1 MAPTQSSRWPGH
13 TPDSMRVIH
22 FIPILLVVSA
32 LAFAG
37 PKKARTDKEG
47 YAGTEA
53 CLVCHEDMGKA
64 FLKSRHGT
72 IETDAG
78 RGWKGQSCESCHG
91 PGTKHGEAAE
101 AKFILNHVK
110 ANPREADA
118 SCLSCHKNQATH
130 AGRISGSHSKVQVA
144 CVSCHSVHH
153 AIADNSLPLFRDL
166 SAKSPAALARLALPT
181 TRSTRVNEICSSCH
195 ASAWASFQRPHGHA
209 VPQGAMSCVDCH
221 NPHGTSR
228 PFGLNTTARTTN
240 NEPGCFK
247 CHADKRGPFAFEHAP
262 VRMEGCS
269 ACHENHGSANP
280 RLLNRPEVSRLC
292 LECHSNT
299 PALNNRSGTLGTTP
313 TGFHDLRLPLYR
325 NCTSCHTKVHGSHIN
340 RDLLR

>member
-1 MAPTQSSRWPGH
+1 
-13 TPDSMRVIH
+13 MRIKSTTIVLLLLP
-22 FIPILLVVSA
+22 FI
-32 LAFAG
+32 AG
-37 PKKARTDKEG
+37 AAPKKARTDKEG

-64 FLKSRHGT
+64 FLKSRHGI
-72 IETDAG
+72 IENDKG

-110 ANPREADA
+110 ASPREADA

-130 AGRISGSHSKVQVA
+130 SGRISGSHAKVQVA

-153 AIADNSLPLFRDL
+153 AVNDSSLPLLRDF
-166 SAKSPAALARLALPT
+166 SEKSPAALARLPIAA
-181 TRSTRVNEICSSCH
+181 TRPAKITELCSSCH
-195 ASAWASFQRPHGHA
+195 ASAWAAFQRPNTHPVA
-209 VPQGAMSCVDCH
+209 QGAMSCVDCH

-228 PFGLNTTARTTN
+228 PFGLNTTARITN
-240 NEPGCFK
+240 SEPGCFK
-247 CHADKRGPFAFEHAP
+247 CHSDKRGPFAFEHAP
-262 VRMEGCS
+262 VRMEGCN

-280 RLLNRPEVSRLC
+280 RILNRAEVRHVC
-292 LECHSNT
+292 LECHSNV
-299 PALNNRSGTLGTTP
+299 PATTNRSGTLGTVA
-313 TGFHDLRLPLYR
+313 TGFHDLRLPAYQ
-325 NCTSCHTKVHGSHIN
+325 NCTTCHTKVHGSHIN